1 MKTFIFLI
9 ALIFCSSH
17 TLVAQ
22 GKDIPK
28 ENSSNAKQKTKTK
41 NKNKKPKITQLKN
54 EITKLMSEKEK
65 LVSDTASFK
74 AQIRSKDETI
84 NALKTSL
91 EFLKDGTKNVSTT
104 TVTENTENCKAKIE
118 EKDKLIAILRDTL
131 NNYKEILSIK
141 DYDIN
146 NYESDISKLKKQHL
160 VKDLQNKILYNSFE
174 AELSNKVNQLI
185 SREDYVNAK
194 VTAEKMIMDLNE
206 LKKDFEPKNLLEKHI
221 GNLNLYIKLSNIMIE
236 KDQFLKAEFNENNYT
251 KLLSDIRQV
260 QSLDNSKMNTAQK
273 SLITNTLQLL
283 TKYCSKYNELVLIFK
298 ESDDFHPNSSRA
310 QEVLK
315 DKLNDPELEPY
326 LFLKTKLRSKYNNP
340 LNEKSIKQ
348 VNCN

>member
-1 MKTFIFLI
+1 
-9 ALIFCSSH
+9 
-17 TLVAQ
+17 
-22 GKDIPK
+22 
-28 ENSSNAKQKTKTK
+28 
-41 NKNKKPKITQLKN
+41 
-54 EITKLMSEKEK
+54 
-65 LVSDTASFK
+65 
-74 AQIRSKDETI
+74 
-84 NALKTSL
+84 
-91 EFLKDGTKNVSTT
+91 
-104 TVTENTENCKAKIE
+104 
-118 EKDKLIAILRDTL
+118 
-131 NNYKEILSIK
+131 
-141 DYDIN
+141 
-146 NYESDISKLKKQHL
+146 
-160 VKDLQNKILYNSFE
+160 
-174 AELSNKVNQLI
+174 
-185 SREDYVNAK
+185 
-194 VTAEKMIMDLNE
+194 
-206 LKKDFEPKNLLEKHI
+206 
-221 GNLNLYIKLSNIMIE
+221 MIE